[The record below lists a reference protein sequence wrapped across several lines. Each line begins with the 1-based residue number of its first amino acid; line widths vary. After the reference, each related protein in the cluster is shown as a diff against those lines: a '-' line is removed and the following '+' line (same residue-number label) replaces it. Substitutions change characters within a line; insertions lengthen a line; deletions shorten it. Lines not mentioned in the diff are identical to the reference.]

1 MKATSSTK
9 IKLKTICTG
18 QHFTPNF
25 EIIFNMDLVENVAVL
40 VETMVASE
48 FRCFR
53 EGQWQGTFLGQFPEN
68 AIADFPNC
76 EPFNQKSVSKLNP
89 KG

>member
-1 MKATSSTK
+1 MKATISTK
-9 IKLKTICTG
+9 IKLKTICID

-48 FRCFR
+48 F
-53 EGQWQGTFLGQFPEN
+53 GTFE
-68 AIADFPNC
+68 
-76 EPFNQKSVSKLNP
+76 
-89 KG
+89 KGNGKEFS